1 MNFTFLWDPK
11 NSIMA
16 FLVAA
21 ILDLK
26 KTLQSNFKKK
36 KKILLDSSP

>member
-36 KKILLDSSP
+36 KKSF